1 MVNLPSFRQLEH
13 LVMLA
18 DHGHFGHAA
27 MACQVTQSTL
37 SASIKEL
44 ENVLQAPLVDRTKRR
59 VVLTPL
65 GLEIVE
71 RARRILNEGK
81 DLVEAAR
88 AGSEPLSGTL
98 RMGVIATVGPFLLP
112 DVLPRLRRSYPALR
126 LYLVEDL
133 TARLVEELRSGKLDI
148 VLLALPNEDCRNL
161 ETQAL
166 FLDPFKVALP
176 NGHPLA
182 AGKAV
187 DIEQL
192 RPEELLLL
200 KEGHCLRDQALAA
213 CRLADRRQVQ
223 SVEAT
228 GLHTL
233 VQMVDNGL
241 GVTLL
246 PQLAIDGGILKGTA
260 IRILP
265 TTGQTPSREIGL
277 VWRRGTGRQREFM
290 LLANVLTQLVEE
302 RSGLKSI
309 FPLNSLEIT
318 HLVDSG
324 PLPLFSLQERKELK
338 MNRMN
343 HSRIETK
350 NTLPQS
356 IRIQSVGLL
365 NRNLALAIDLE
376 RQAKQAHWNVKGP
389 NFIALHEL
397 FDKVAEAA
405 EEFTDLLAER
415 ATALGG
421 TAEGRVHAVAE
432 SSSLPRYPGEIFSGQ
447 EHGDALSTAM
457 ATFGKAAREA
467 IDEAERFGD
476 ADTAD
481 VFTGISRETDKQLW
495 LVEAH
500 LYS

>member
-1 MVNLPSFRQLEH
+1 MNLSGLSLRDLEY
-13 LVMLA
+13 VVAVA
-18 DHGHFGHAA
+18 DHGSFVRAA
-27 MACQVTQSTL
+27 EQCHVAQPSLSMQVSKVEARLNTAL
-37 SASIKEL
+37 FE
-44 ENVLQAPLVDRTKRR
+44 RTTRRLIVTPNGQRVVEQMRR
-59 VVLTPL
+59 V
-65 GLEIVE
+65 
-71 RARRILNEGK
+71 
-81 DLVEAAR
+81 LVEAR
-88 AGSEPLSGTL
+88 AIFALAGESQK
-98 RMGVIATVGPFLLP
+98 PFGA
-112 DVLPRLRRSYPALR
+112 VLR
-126 LYLVEDL
+126 LSAISTLGPYVFPCILRDLRSRYPGLSLVLGEGKTEDLLRALLQGDIDAALVSTHRSETGVTGMPIFREPFVLACPEDHPACAPDGGGWEGL
-133 TARLVEELRSGKLDI
+133 TARER
-148 VLLALPNEDCRNL
+148 
-161 ETQAL
+161 
-166 FLDPFKVALP
+166 
-176 NGHPLA
+176 
-182 AGKAV
+182 
-187 DIEQL
+187 
-192 RPEELLLL
+192 LLLD
-200 KEGHCLRDQALAA
+200 EGHCLRDQALAA

-447 EHGDALSTAM
+447 EHGDALSTAL
-457 ATFGKAAREA
+457 ATFGKTAREA